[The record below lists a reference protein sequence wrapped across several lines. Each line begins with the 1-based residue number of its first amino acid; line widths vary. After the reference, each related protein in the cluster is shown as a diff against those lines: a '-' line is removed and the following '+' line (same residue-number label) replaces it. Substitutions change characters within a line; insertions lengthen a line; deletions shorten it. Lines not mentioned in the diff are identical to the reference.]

1 VFSRDAIKSHRGE
14 KTIRGECDVIGFLDG
29 IIFDVSSDHFIL
41 NVNGVGYDI
50 LASAQTLTDIHVLL
64 GQSLKV
70 WIYSHVREDA
80 FQLFGFL
87 TKPEKEFFMQLL
99 KVNGVG
105 PKMALSILSGAR
117 LSQIQDWIEASDA
130 KALSSLPKVGK
141 KTAEQII
148 LSLQGKLVLIESR
161 SKAPKISETHR
172 QISSALVNLG
182 FKNQTVDQFV
192 TTLGMTVTIE
202 EGVREGL
209 KKLTGQL

>member
-1 VFSRDAIKSHRGE
+1 M
-14 KTIRGECDVIGFLDG
+14 IGFLDG
-29 IIFDVSSDHFIL
+29 IVFDVSADGFIL

-50 LASAQTLTDIHVLL
+50 SASAQTLTDVQVLL
-64 GQSLKV
+64 GQPMKV

-87 TKPEKEFFMQLL
+87 TRPEKEFFIQLL

-105 PKMALSILSGAR
+105 PKSALSVMSGAR
-117 LSQIQDWIEASDA
+117 LSQIQDWIESSDA

-148 LSLQGKLVLIESR
+148 LTLQGKLVRVEV
-161 SKAPKISETHR
+161 KTKGPKLNETHR

-182 FKNQTVDQFV
+182 FKNQNVDQFV
-192 TTLGMTVTIE
+192 SGLAMTTTIE

-209 KKLTGQL
+209 KRLSGQL

>member
-1 VFSRDAIKSHRGE
+1 M
-14 KTIRGECDVIGFLDG
+14 IGFLDG
-29 IIFDVSSDHFIL
+29 TVFDVSIDSFIL

-50 LASAQTLTDIHVLL
+50 SASAQTLADVQVLL
-64 GQSLKV
+64 GQKMKV

-87 TKPEKEFFMQLL
+87 TRPEKDFFIQLL

-105 PKMALSILSGAR
+105 PKSALSVLSGAR

-148 LSLQGKLVLIESR
+148 LTLQGKLVRIETK
-161 SKAPKISETHR
+161 SKGLKLTETHR
-172 QISSALVNLG
+172 QISSALTNLG

-192 TTLGMTVTIE
+192 STLAQTITIE
-202 EGVREGL
+202 DGVREGL
-209 KKLTGQL
+209 KILSGQL

>member
-1 VFSRDAIKSHRGE
+1 M
-14 KTIRGECDVIGFLDG
+14 IGFLEG
-29 IIFDVSSDHFIL
+29 TVFDVSSESFII
-41 NVNGVGYDI
+41 NVNGVGYDVS
-50 LASAQTLTDIHVLL
+50 ASTQTLADVQVLL
-64 GQSLKV
+64 GQKMKV

-87 TKPEKEFFMQLL
+87 AKPEKDFFIQLL

-105 PKMALSILSGAR
+105 PKSALNIMSGAP
-117 LSQIQDWIEASDA
+117 LLQIQDWIESSDA

-148 LSLQGKLVLIESR
+148 LTLQGKLVRVEAKTKGPRLN
-161 SKAPKISETHR
+161 ETHR

-182 FKNQTVDQFV
+182 FKNQNVDQFIG
-192 TTLGMTVTIE
+192 TLAQTITIE
-202 EGVREGL
+202 DGVREGL

>member
-1 VFSRDAIKSHRGE
+1 
-14 KTIRGECDVIGFLDG
+14 VIGFLEG
-29 IIFDVSSDHFIL
+29 QVFDVAGEVFII
-41 NVNGVGYDI
+41 NVNGVGYEI
-50 LASAQTLTDIHVLL
+50 LGSAQTLNDVQVLL
-64 GQSLKV
+64 GQNMKV

-87 TKPEKEFFMQLL
+87 TRPEKEFFVQLL

-105 PKMALSILSGAR
+105 PKSALSVMSGAP
-117 LSQIQDWIEASDA
+117 LSHIQDWIEASDA

-148 LSLQGKLVLIESR
+148 LTLQGKLVRIEPVN
-161 SKAPKISETHR
+161 SKSKGPKLTETHR

-182 FKNQTVDQFV
+182 FKSQNVDQFV
-192 TTLGMTVTIE
+192 ITLNATTTIE

-209 KKLTGQL
+209 RRLTGQL

>member
-1 VFSRDAIKSHRGE
+1 M
-14 KTIRGECDVIGFLDG
+14 IGFLEG
-29 IIFDVSSDHFIL
+29 IVYDVSSESFIL

-50 LASAQTLTDIHVLL
+50 SASTQTLMDVQVML
-64 GQSLKV
+64 GQKMKV

-87 TKPEKEFFMQLL
+87 TKPEKDFFIQLL

-105 PKMALSILSGAR
+105 PKSALSVISGAP
-117 LSQIQDWIEASDA
+117 LHKILDWIEASDA

-148 LSLQGKLVLIESR
+148 LTLQGKLVRVETKA
-161 SKAPKISETHR
+161 KAPKVSETHR

-182 FKNQTVDQFV
+182 FKSQTVDQFV
-192 TTLGMTVTIE
+192 ASLAPVVTLE

-209 KKLTGQL
+209 KRLAGTF

>member
-1 VFSRDAIKSHRGE
+1 M
-14 KTIRGECDVIGFLDG
+14 IGFLEG
-29 IIFDVSSDHFIL
+29 IVFDVASESFIL

-50 LASAQTLTDIHVLL
+50 SASNLTLNDVQVLL
-64 GQSLKV
+64 GQKMKV

-87 TKPEKEFFMQLL
+87 KKPEKDFFIQLL

-105 PKMALSILSGAR
+105 PKSALTLLSGAP
-117 LSQIQDWIEASDA
+117 LEQIQEWIELGDA

-141 KTAEQII
+141 KTSEQII
-148 LSLQGKLVLIESR
+148 LTLKGKLVLIETK

-182 FKNQTVDQFV
+182 FKSQTVDQFV
-192 TTLGMTVTIE
+192 ASLAPVITLE

-209 KKLTGQL
+209 KRLAGTF

>member
-1 VFSRDAIKSHRGE
+1 MIAL
-14 KTIRGECDVIGFLDG
+14 LDG
-29 IIFDVSSDHFIL
+29 VVFDVTQDQFIL
-41 NVNGVGYDI
+41 MVNGVGYDI
-50 LASAQTLTDIHVLL
+50 LASAQTLADVQVLI
-64 GQSLKV
+64 GQPLKV
-70 WIYSHVREDA
+70 WIHSHVREDA

-87 TKPEKEFFMQLL
+87 NKNEKEFFLQLL

-117 LSQIQDWIEASDA
+117 VSQIQDWIESSDA

-148 LSLQGKLVLIESR
+148 LTLQGKLVRVEH
-161 SKAPKISETHR
+161 KAKTKTPALPEIHR

-182 FKNQTVDQFV
+182 FKNQSVEMFV
-192 TTLGMTVTIE
+192 STLGLTITIE

-209 KKLTGQL
+209 KKLSGQL